1 MCRNQWAVLRTFI
14 MTATTTV
21 LLAACAGGGSTS
33 TPASGP
39 GRGQE
44 IAKNS
49 GCASCHG
56 SAFRGGVG
64 PSWVALAGSEVK
76 LSDGSTVVA
85 DDRYLFNA
93 IRDPGAEIVAGF
105 GAQMPRNSLSDEDI
119 NEIIAFIK
127 SLTD

>member
-1 MCRNQWAVLRTFI
+1 MLRTFVL
-14 MTATTTV
+14 TATIAV
-21 LLAACAGGGSTS
+21 FLSACGGGGSSS

-39 GRGQE
+39 DRGKE
-44 IAKNS
+44 IAQNS